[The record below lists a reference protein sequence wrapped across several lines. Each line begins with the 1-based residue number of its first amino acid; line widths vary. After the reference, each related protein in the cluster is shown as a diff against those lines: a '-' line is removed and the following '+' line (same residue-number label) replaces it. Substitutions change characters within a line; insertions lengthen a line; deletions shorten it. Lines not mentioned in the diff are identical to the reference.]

1 MFDVWYSISFVVCS
15 VEKNAV
21 NICMHIV
28 KLERRVRVCCF
39 KLFFRGFKVQTRRDR
54 FKEKRQKEK
63 ENSNAGH

>member
-28 KLERRVRVCCF
+28 QLERRVRVCCF
-39 KLFFRGFKVQTRRDR
+39 KLFFSVALR
-54 FKEKRQKEK
+54 FKLDGTGSRRKDRR
-63 ENSNAGH
+63 